1 MLVSIVSKICHV
13 LMHPGSDCMVCH
25 SSARYYCN
33 ANAVLIPGG
42 FDCPCLKKLSS
53 IVFVACRVTPKGCKP
68 VEANTATKAWSAL
81 FTSQDS
87 ARALGYSG
95 AKQFGLQ
102 HPRVQRLLQ
111 GMPGAARC
119 ERYAAWPSQ
128 PPPVPHLVGLNS
140 NMQTCQNCECHWQL
154 GLLESTRCLRCCS

>member
-1 MLVSIVSKICHV
+1 M
-13 LMHPGSDCMVCH
+13 P
-25 SSARYYCN
+25 
-33 ANAVLIPGG
+33 
-42 FDCPCLKKLSS
+42 LSGDAQAAFNQALL
-53 IVFVACRVTPKGCKP
+53 FVACRVTPKGCKP

-102 HPRVQRLLQ
+102 HPCVQRLLQ

-119 ERYAAWPSQ
+119 ERYAAWPGQ
-128 PPPVPHLVGLNS
+128 PPPVFHLVGLNS
-140 NMQTCQNCECHWQL
+140 NIQACHKCVCVWVCVWVSVTGSL
-154 GLLESTRCLRCCS
+154 VYRPPPSASGVVL